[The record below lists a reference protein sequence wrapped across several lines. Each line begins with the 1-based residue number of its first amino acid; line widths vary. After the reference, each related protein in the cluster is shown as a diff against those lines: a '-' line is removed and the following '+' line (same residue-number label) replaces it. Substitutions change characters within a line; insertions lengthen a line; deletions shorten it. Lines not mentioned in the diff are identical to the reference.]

1 MKLEFDQLKPGM
13 QVERDILN
21 HNRVILLSAGTEL
34 SEHHLRTLK
43 TCGIAAVHVAGEG
56 ADEEAAK
63 IESNLPP
70 ELIRAAE
77 ERVNFRFK
85 HVKLNHP
92 SLVRLR
98 ELAIKRT
105 AANLARKNT
114 KPAR

>member
-1 MKLEFDQLKPGM
+1 M

-21 HNRVILLSAGTEL
+21 HNRVVLLSAGTEL

-56 ADEEAAK
+56 SEEQAMTG
-63 IESNLPP
+63 ETGLPV

-85 HVKLNHP
+85 HVKLTHP

-98 ELAIKRT
+98 ELAIRR
-105 AANLARKNT
+105 AALSLARKT
-114 KPAR
+114 PKPAP